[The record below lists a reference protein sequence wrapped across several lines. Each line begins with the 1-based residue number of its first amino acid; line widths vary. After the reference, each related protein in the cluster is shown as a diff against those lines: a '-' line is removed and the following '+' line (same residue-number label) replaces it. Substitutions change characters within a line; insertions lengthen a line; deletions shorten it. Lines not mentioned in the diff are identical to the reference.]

1 MDWEKL
7 TSDVAAAATT
17 AFGSLISEKAGEH
30 FYAFAL
36 YTDEY
41 AETISPSANS
51 TERHEAKLRDT
62 GETDELQ
69 IAAYKW
75 ATAEWAY
82 EAWKSALFT
91 GIYRDLEKHRKTLS
105 NSEAD
110 HASYKH
116 SVHECM
122 IAALKRMDEDGFFA
136 KGAKS
141 AKGREDITLFI
152 SSSFDDEAFDL
163 ENQSAKRLNAEQIY
177 LPFLKRYGDDD
188 ADAS

>member
-1 MDWEKL
+1 MDLEKL
-7 TSDVAAAATT
+7 TSDVVAAATT

-51 TERHEAKLRDT
+51 IERHEAKLRDT

-82 EAWKSALFT
+82 EAWQSELFT
-91 GIYRDLEKHRKTLS
+91 GICRDLQEHRKTLS

-110 HASYKH
+110 YASYKR

-122 IAALKRMDEDGFFA
+122 IAALKLMDENGSFA
-136 KGAKS
+136 KGGNS
-141 AKGREDITLFI
+141 REDITLFI
-152 SSSFDDEAFDL
+152 SSSCDDEAFDM
-163 ENQSAKRLNAEQIY
+163 ENQSAKRLNPEQIC
-177 LPFLKRYGDDD
+177 LPFLKRYGDDG
-188 ADAS
+188 ADEA

>member
-51 TERHEAKLRDT
+51 IERHEAKLRDT

-82 EAWKSALFT
+82 EAWKSELFK
-91 GIYRDLEKHRKTLS
+91 GIYRDLAEHRKTLS

-110 HASYKH
+110 LASYKH

-122 IAALKRMDEDGFFA
+122 IAALKQMDKNGFFA
-136 KGAKS
+136 KGGNA
-141 AKGREDITLFI
+141 REDITLFI
-152 SSSFDDEAFDL
+152 SSSCDDEAFDM
-163 ENQSAKRLNAEQIY
+163 ENQSAKRLNPEQIY
-177 LPFLKRYGDDD
+177 LPFLKRYGDDG
-188 ADAS
+188 ADEA

>member
-51 TERHEAKLRDT
+51 IERHEAKLRDT

-82 EAWKSALFT
+82 EAWKSELFK
-91 GIYRDLEKHRKTLS
+91 GIYRDLAEHRKTLS

-110 HASYKH
+110 LASYKH

-122 IAALKRMDEDGFFA
+122 IAALKQMDENGFFA
-136 KGAKS
+136 KGGNA
-141 AKGREDITLFI
+141 REDITLFI
-152 SSSFDDEAFDL
+152 SSSCDDEAFDM
-163 ENQSAKRLNAEQIY
+163 ENQSAKRLNPEQIY
-177 LPFLKRYGDDD
+177 LPFLKRYGDDG
-188 ADAS
+188 ADEA

>member
-7 TSDVAAAATT
+7 TADVVAATT
-17 AFGSLISEKAGEH
+17 AAFGSLISEKPDEH

-51 TERHEAKLRDT
+51 IERYEAKLRDT

-75 ATAEWAY
+75 VTAEWAY
-82 EAWKSALFT
+82 EAWNSKFFT
-91 GIYRDLEKHRKTLS
+91 GIYRDLQNHRTTLS

-110 HASYKH
+110 QASYKN

-122 IAALKRMDEDGFFA
+122 IAALKRMDENGFFA
-136 KGAKS
+136 KG
-141 AKGREDITLFI
+141 REGITLFI
-152 SSSFDDEAFDL
+152 SSSDDDEASEM
-163 ENQSAKRLNAEQIY
+163 ENQSARRLNPEPIY
-177 LPFLKRYGDDD
+177 LAFLKRYGKDG
-188 ADAS
+188 AGES

>member
-1 MDWEKL
+1 MNWEKL
-7 TSDVAAAATT
+7 TNDVVEATT
-17 AFGSLISEKAGEH
+17 AAFASLMSEKAGEH

-51 TERHEAKLRDT
+51 IERHEAKLRDT

-82 EAWKSALFT
+82 EAWKSELFT
-91 GIYRDLEKHRKTLS
+91 GIYRDLEKHRKALPE
-105 NSEAD
+105 SEVD
-110 HASYKH
+110 HASYKN

-122 IAALKRMDEDGFFA
+122 IAALRRMDENGFFA
-136 KGAKS
+136 KG
-141 AKGREDITLFI
+141 REGMTLFI
-152 SSSFDDEAFDL
+152 SSSCDDEAFDM
-163 ENQSAKRLNAEQIY
+163 ENASAKRLNPEQIY
-177 LPFLKRYGDDD
+177 LPFLKRYGNDD
-188 ADAS
+188 ADES

>member
-7 TSDVAAAATT
+7 TSDVAAAATA
-17 AFGSLISEKAGEH
+17 AFASLISEKAGEH

-82 EAWKSALFT
+82 EAWKSELFT
-91 GIYRDLEKHRKTLS
+91 GIRRDLEKHRKTLP
-105 NSEAD
+105 NSETD
-110 HASYKH
+110 HASYKR

-122 IAALKRMDEDGFFA
+122 IAALERMDENGFFA
-136 KGAKS
+136 KVAES
-141 AKGREDITLFI
+141 ANGRENVTLFI
-152 SSSFDDEAFDL
+152 SSSCDDEAFDL
-163 ENQSAKRLNAEQIY
+163 ENQSAKRLNPEQVY
-177 LPFLKRYGDDD
+177 LPFLKRYGDDG
-188 ADAS
+188 AEC

>member
-7 TSDVAAAATT
+7 TADVVAAAT
-17 AFGSLISEKAGEH
+17 AAFSSLIFEKSDEH

-51 TERHEAKLRDT
+51 IERYEAKLRDT

-69 IAAYKW
+69 VAAYKW
-75 ATAEWAY
+75 VTAEWAY
-82 EAWKSALFT
+82 EAWNSKLFA
-91 GIYRDLEKHRKTLS
+91 GIYRDLQQYR
-105 NSEAD
+105 NSLPKYEVD
-110 HASYKH
+110 YASYKN

-122 IAALKRMDEDGFFA
+122 IAALKQMDKNGFFA
-136 KGAKS
+136 R
-141 AKGREDITLFI
+141 GRENITLFI
-152 SSSFDDEAFDL
+152 SSSDDDEAFEM
-163 ENQSAKRLNAEQIY
+163 ENESAKLLNPEQIY

-188 ADAS
+188 ADES